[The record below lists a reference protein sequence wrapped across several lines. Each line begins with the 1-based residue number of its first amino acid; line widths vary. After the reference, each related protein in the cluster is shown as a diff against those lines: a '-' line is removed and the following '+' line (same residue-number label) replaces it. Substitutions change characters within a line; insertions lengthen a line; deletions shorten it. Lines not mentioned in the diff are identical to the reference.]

1 MAKNISVT
9 FKANSIGP
17 HKNLDCSLNFSSLK
31 VGVFANNGTGKT
43 FLSRMFRLVENSEVE
58 HTNKVLSIN
67 KTTGDFSFQIDEKKE
82 TGDTSEKLQINISKD
97 EKPQIENNTK
107 YIYHVFNSDYVK
119 ENIEEMKF
127 LPDGEVEGYILGK
140 AKIDLSKEKAKL
152 KILEK
157 DISEKGAGF
166 KNTVEEAKKEL
177 DTLKVRKNTQEY
189 KFTYTDIY
197 RNSLDYTDDSSFT
210 DLKTLNGVLSRIPD
224 DLLDVVKLEI
234 TTDVTFLSDLAE
246 LLKTKYSKSS
256 FAKEFKEK
264 IDLKHDFVADGLTKL
279 PKDRSDWENCPFCE
293 QELIETSKNLIDN
306 YIIFL
311 NDEESKIKTKATEF
325 IAKLDKV
332 GKDLILDYA
341 KQSKISKAF
350 ENVKQYIPSE
360 ANVILEDFEDDNKI
374 KDSISS
380 LKVLLEAKKL
390 DIEKIINVKE
400 FENDVQLIFSYIES
414 TDKTVEKNNNLIT
427 TLNAKRKNT
436 STEKLNLNRRLCKA
450 LYQKL
455 QVDLKKSINE
465 IKELYKLKKELDED
479 IKKKESQEKVS
490 KKDKVI
496 ESLEYYL
503 NCFFGDKYTLDKE
516 NFCLKFHA
524 HLMSD
529 NATDILSDGE
539 KSIVAFCFYLSDVH
553 KVVSKETDYENLFFI
568 IDDPIS
574 SLDFHYVYSVSQVLR
589 NLKDQ
594 LNVQRNRFL
603 IFTHNLEFMSILIR
617 NKIIGEHIILTN
629 GVLIPLSRE
638 LVMPYEEHLRDVN
651 MVSKGDKP
659 PSHTTPNSVRHVLET
674 INRFE
679 APNKGLKDYVNE
691 QKILGEN
698 EFVYSLMHD
707 GSHGVIRKQKP
718 YTNDMIKKGCEVV
731 IDFVKGKFEGQIK
744 QIEV

>member
-17 HKNLDCSLNFSSLK
+17 HKNLDSSLKFSSLK
-31 VGVFANNGTGKT
+31 IAVFANNGTGKT

-58 HTNKVLSIN
+58 HINKVLSIN
-67 KTTGDFSFQIDEKKE
+67 KTAGDFSFQIDEKKE
-82 TGDTSEKLQINISKD
+82 TGDTSEKLQIKISKD

-140 AKIDLSKEKAKL
+140 AKIDLSKEKEKL

-157 DISEKGAGF
+157 DISEKGTVF

-197 RNSLDYTDDSSFT
+197 RNSLDYTDASSFA
-210 DLKTLNGVLSRIPD
+210 DLKTLNGVLSRMPD

-279 PKDRSDWENCPFCE
+279 PKDRNDWENCPFCE
-293 QELIETSKNLIDN
+293 QELLEASKNLIDN

-311 NDEESKIKTKATEF
+311 NDEESKIKTKVTKF
-325 IAKLDKV
+325 IANLDKV
-332 GKDLILDYA
+332 SKDLILDSA
-341 KQSKISKAF
+341 KHTNISKAF

-360 ANVILEDFEDDNKI
+360 AKIILEDFEDENNI
-374 KDSISS
+374 KDSISA
-380 LKVLLEAKKL
+380 LKALLETKKL
-390 DIEKIINVKE
+390 DIEKIIDVKE
-400 FENDVQLIFSYIES
+400 FENNVQIISSYIKS
-414 TDKTVEKNNNLIT
+414 TDKTAENNNSLIT
-427 TLNAKRKNT
+427 TLNEKRKNT

-455 QVDLKKSINE
+455 QFDLRKSIDE
-465 IKELYKLKKELDED
+465 IKELYKQKKELDDD

-594 LNVQRNRFL
+594 LKILRNRFL

-617 NKIIGEHIILTN
+617 NKIIEEHIILTN
-629 GVLIPLSRE
+629 GELIPLSRE

-651 MVSKGDKP
+651 MVSKGGKP

-679 APNKGLKDYVNE
+679 APNKGLKDYVDE
-691 QKILGEN
+691 
-698 EFVYSLMHD
+698 
-707 GSHGVIRKQKP
+707 
-718 YTNDMIKKGCEVV
+718 
-731 IDFVKGKFEGQIK
+731 
-744 QIEV
+744 